1 MEAEQSAGAASDV
14 FGHWREVDWRTVTG
28 EVRRLQ
34 VRIVKAVETGRWGK
48 VKALQ
53 RLLTTSRSG
62 KLLAVRRV
70 TENQGR
76 KTPGVDGESWD
87 TPEKKMNAVGKL
99 RGRGYRPQP
108 LRRIY
113 IPKSNGKLRPLG
125 IPTMKDRAMQA
136 LHLLALDPVAET
148 TADEELLW
156 ISPKASMCGRGGW
169 VRDRPQTPRLRTV
182 DSGRRH
188 PGLFR

>member
-1 MEAEQSAGAASDV
+1 MKAEQSVGAASDIP
-14 FGHWREVDWRTVTG
+14 GHWREIDWRTVTG

-87 TPEKKMNAVGKL
+87 TP
-99 RGRGYRPQP
+99 
-108 LRRIY
+108 
-113 IPKSNGKLRPLG
+113 
-125 IPTMKDRAMQA
+125 
-136 LHLLALDPVAET
+136 VAWSRVSSS
-148 TADEELLW
+148 TAAAYLCSEVERQT
-156 ISPKASMCGRGGW
+156 ASAG
-169 VRDRPQTPRLRTV
+169 
-182 DSGRRH
+182 H
-188 PGLFR
+188 PHDDG